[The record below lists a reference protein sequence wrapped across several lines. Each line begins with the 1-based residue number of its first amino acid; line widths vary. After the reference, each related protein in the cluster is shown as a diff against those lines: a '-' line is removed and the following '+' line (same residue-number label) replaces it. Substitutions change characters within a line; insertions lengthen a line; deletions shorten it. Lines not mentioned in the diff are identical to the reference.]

1 LPVTQNMVQKAQIK
15 TSDIDRQNFAYFF
28 EKEISQ
34 SPTSIL
40 HTMRGKF
47 DENTYQIY
55 FDQVLSDTILQ
66 ALPSKIKKIYVVGQ
80 GTASIAA
87 QSIAYRM
94 SETLDNYIIFG
105 IKSSELSGFHLKD
118 NMEDTLI
125 IAVTQSGTTTDTNQ
139 AVDMAKKRG
148 ALSIAIVNRRNSH
161 ITSMVDS
168 VLYTSDGR
176 DIEVSVA
183 STKAFYSQVVAG
195 EILSIAI
202 AQSIQ
207 KLTPEQSKQRLQSL
221 MKLPELLQTLLSQK
235 KQIQEIASK
244 WSLTRSHWA
253 IVGSGP
259 NFISAQEIRIKLSE
273 LCYKSIACDFVEDK
287 KHIDLSSEP
296 LILVCAAGS
305 PSAVLGDVIKDV
317 AIFKA
322 HNSLPIVIAQENEHR
337 FDPYAVAVIRVPE
350 ADDLS
355 SLILNTM
362 AGHLFGY
369 YTAQAIQEQS
379 RFFASLR
386 TSLVSRLSTHTPD
399 EILWD
404 PQMQN
409 EIEYFTQEFHKRRN
423 LGQFNSS
430 LNPNL
435 CTDIALLLYHATG
448 KALPQGFSNIFQQ
461 PGSSKYLLHTLVDR
475 LHKATEEMSRPIDA
489 IKHQAKT
496 VTVGTTRLETKQITF
511 EGPIFTAFQNAGFR
525 LELFR
530 KDTLQRLQQIQPAIQ
545 NVLGYSY
552 YQINNLSATGYPTD
566 NTSIQLIRKDGIAKN
581 MTSRSDQGPVP
592 LMGTKRNVAL
602 TGEIFLGHGLGDK
615 KNILIIPMYQN
626 NTIQSHQLLLHI
638 QYTSSIQPEQ
648 AKQILQEKY
657 EYIKNMVIESNVPWD
672 DNLLQKLSPEQL
684 TENPQ
689 TITVYLTK

>member
-1 LPVTQNMVQKAQIK
+1 
-15 TSDIDRQNFAYFF
+15 
-28 EKEISQ
+28 
-34 SPTSIL
+34 
-40 HTMRGKF
+40 
-47 DENTYQIY
+47 
-55 FDQVLSDTILQ
+55 
-66 ALPSKIKKIYVVGQ
+66 
-80 GTASIAA
+80 
-87 QSIAYRM
+87 M

-235 KQIQEIASK
+235 KQLQEIASK

-322 HNSLPIVIAQENEHR
+322 HNSLHR
-337 FDPYAVAVIRVPE
+337 HCTRK
-350 ADDLS
+350 
-355 SLILNTM
+355 
-362 AGHLFGY
+362 
-369 YTAQAIQEQS
+369 
-379 RFFASLR
+379 R
-386 TSLVSRLSTHTPD
+386 T
-399 EILWD
+399 
-404 PQMQN
+404 
-409 EIEYFTQEFHKRRN
+409 
-423 LGQFNSS
+423 
-430 LNPNL
+430 
-435 CTDIALLLYHATG
+435 
-448 KALPQGFSNIFQQ
+448 
-461 PGSSKYLLHTLVDR
+461 
-475 LHKATEEMSRPIDA
+475 
-489 IKHQAKT
+489 
-496 VTVGTTRLETKQITF
+496 
-511 EGPIFTAFQNAGFR
+511 
-525 LELFR
+525 
-530 KDTLQRLQQIQPAIQ
+530 
-545 NVLGYSY
+545 
-552 YQINNLSATGYPTD
+552 
-566 NTSIQLIRKDGIAKN
+566 
-581 MTSRSDQGPVP
+581 
-592 LMGTKRNVAL
+592 
-602 TGEIFLGHGLGDK
+602 
-615 KNILIIPMYQN
+615 
-626 NTIQSHQLLLHI
+626 
-638 QYTSSIQPEQ
+638 
-648 AKQILQEKY
+648 
-657 EYIKNMVIESNVPWD
+657 
-672 DNLLQKLSPEQL
+672 
-684 TENPQ
+684 
-689 TITVYLTK
+689 